1 MALIV
6 QKYGGTSVGDV
17 DRIREVANHVAR
29 TRAAGNEVV
38 VVVSAMGK
46 FTDDLI
52 LLAHD
57 VSSTRPAREM
67 DMLLTAG
74 ERISMSLVSMA
85 LGAVGVKSASF
96 TGSQAGIIT
105 DTSHER
111 AKILEIRPDRIRE
124 ALDEG
129 LVPVVAGFQ
138 GVSTERDITTLG
150 RGGSDVTAA
159 ALAAA
164 LRADVC
170 EIYTDVA
177 GVFSADPR
185 VVTKAHRL
193 DKVSFDEMLEIA
205 STGGRVLML
214 RSVEFARR
222 HHVPMHVRSSF
233 TWEPGTWIV
242 EEDPTMEEAIVSA
255 ITDDTSEAK
264 ITVAGVPDRPGVAA
278 TLFRE
283 LANDDINV
291 DMIVQNTSAYNLA
304 DISFTVAKTELKAA
318 MAACEKVQKE
328 IHAASVTS
336 DDSIGRVTLVG
347 GGMKSSPGVTALMFE
362 TLYKNNINIEMI
374 STSSIR
380 ISCVLRA
387 DKVADAVRL
396 LHTAFGLDG
405 E

>member
-164 LRADVC
+164 LMADVC